1 MDARNELLLLSAA
14 RLYSLGLDLEAAR
27 ESLRQM
33 VERGVPYGAEELRAA
48 LWQFKELEAQWK
60 EMERQHLALREELIN
75 EENR

>member
-48 LWQFKELEAQWK
+48 LWQFKKLEAQWK